1 VRHLL
6 SILFG
11 AALTAA
17 ASWSIGR
24 LLFTRLRV
32 ELRRLEYELLAGI
45 AGAALLS
52 FLIFFLCAA
61 RLAYVPVFWA
71 IGLAAIGVSWKFAAA
86 PATAVNKEAPQRLPP
101 LERWI
106 LAVPIGLFALLYLSN
121 SLAPE
126 HSPDGQAYHL
136 GNVYR
141 FFRQHGFERITTNM
155 YASLSQ
161 GMEMLYLFA
170 FSLGRHAAA
179 ATFHCFFL
187 FALPL
192 LMFAYGRRSGKPS
205 AGTCAGLFFFF
216 SPLAGIDGVSAYNDI
231 ALAAC
236 GFAVFYLLEIWRETR
251 RPALIVPVGIIAG
264 FCFAIK
270 YTGFAAG
277 VYVVAILAWE
287 YVRSRRRDTAIA
299 AAVALSLMLMMAA
312 PWLIRNWLWL
322 GNPVSPFFNRLFP
335 NPYTHISF
343 ENSYRNDQGTGSLPS
358 LKPLFWGVTVY
369 GQFGGALGPLFLLT
383 PLALLSLRSREG
395 RRILLAGV
403 FFLLPYPGN
412 IGARFLLP
420 ALPFAA
426 LGIALALDFSRYL
439 RTALVMLAALLAW
452 PSVIPFYAMPNGWH
466 ITGMPWKAALAVI
479 PQDDFLKK
487 NSADWVTAR
496 MLDQFVPQGKRVWST
511 DAVAEAYSA
520 TQVLVNYY
528 SAEGERIQDILYSPL
543 AGDSPTREL
552 RYTFPARELSH
563 LRLIQKA
570 GGAVEMWSIAEMRFF
585 HGNEEIAPEQS
596 WHSTASSFPWDIGLA
611 FDRNPATRWR
621 SWETAHPGM
630 SIDVNFGH
638 SVVID
643 RVDLLGPHREP
654 HSDVAIEGI
663 DAQVAKLDLPEPPN
677 YRHLVTATVKAM
689 GIDYLLISGDGWLAK
704 ETHSDPAPWG
714 LRKVAERGS
723 SWLLEIQ

>member
-1 VRHLL
+1 MRHLL

-24 LLFTRLRV
+24 LLFTRLRI

-52 FLIFFLCAA
+52 LVIFFLCAA
-61 RLAYVPVFWA
+61 RLAYVPVFWG
-71 IGLAAIGVSWKFAAA
+71 IGLVALGLNWKFAVA
-86 PATAVNKEAPQRLPP
+86 PVAEAPPPRLPAIQ
-101 LERWI
+101 RWI
-106 LAVPIGLFALLYLSN
+106 FAVPVILFTLLYLSN

-161 GMEMLYLFA
+161 GFEMLYLFA

-179 ATFHCFFL
+179 ATFHCCFL

-192 LMFAYGRRSGKPS
+192 LMFAYGRRIGKP
-205 AGTCAGLFFFF
+205 AMGACAGLLFFF
-216 SPLAGIDGVSAYNDI
+216 SPLAGLDGVIAYNDI

-251 RPALIVPVGIIAG
+251 RPALIIPIGLIAG

-277 VYVVAILAWE
+277 LYVMAVLLWE
-287 YVRSRRRDTAIA
+287 YVRERRRKTAVAIA
-299 AAVALSLMLMMAA
+299 IALGLILVMAA

-322 GNPVSPFFNRLFP
+322 HNPVSPFYNRLFP

-343 ENSYRNDQGTGSLPS
+343 EDDYRHYFRTYDLPS
-358 LKPLFWGVTVY
+358 LKPLFWGVTVH
-369 GQFGGALGPLFLLT
+369 GQFGGVLGPLFLLT
-383 PLALLSLRSREG
+383 PLALLGLRSREG
-395 RRILLAGV
+395 RRILLAGA

-412 IGARFLLP
+412 LGARFLLP

-426 LGIALALDFSRYL
+426 LGIALAFEFSQRL
-439 RTALVMLAALLAW
+439 QTALVVAAAILAW
-452 PSVIPFYAMPNGWH
+452 PSVTQSYAMPANFQ
-466 ITGMPWKAALAVI
+466 ITGMPWKAMLGIVS
-479 PQDDFLKK
+479 QDDFLAK
-487 NSADWVTAR
+487 NSDAWITAR
-496 MLDQFVPQGKRVWST
+496 MLDQYVPEGKRVWT
-511 DAVAEAYSA
+511 TEAVAEAYSK
-520 TQVLVNYY
+520 TKVLVNYY
-528 SAEGERIQDILYSPL
+528 SAEGELIQDILYSPMEG
-543 AGDSPTREL
+543 ATPTQEL
-552 RYTFPARELSH
+552 RCTFPARELTH
-563 LRLIQKA
+563 LRLLQK
-570 GGAVEMWSIAEMRFF
+570 GGDSGEMWSIAEMRFF
-585 HGNEEIAPEQS
+585 HGTEEIAPEKS
-596 WHSTASSFPWDIGLA
+596 WRYTASSFPWDIGLA

-621 SWETAHPGM
+621 SWDAIHPGM

-638 SVVID
+638 AVTMD
-643 RVDLLGPHREP
+643 RVELLGPRNEP
-654 HSDVAIEGI
+654 HTAIALDGI
-663 DAQVAKLDLPEPPN
+663 DAHLEKLDVPVPPN
-677 YRHLVTATVKAM
+677 LRRLATATVKAM
-689 GIDYLLISGDGWLAK
+689 GIDYLLTGGQGWLAQ
-704 ETHSDPAPWG
+704 ETHGDPARWG
-714 LRKVAERGS
+714 LVRVAERGQG
-723 SWLLEIQ
+723 WLFEIQ